1 VNEDTPRMAKSGR
14 SFDWRG
20 KRWRCEA
27 APGDPVKDDVAFVA
41 AAIAEKLEREHGYVV
56 VDIGCLECGE
66 SSHLVGIVADRDEAI
81 TAGAQHVLDSRSEAE
96 AAWWGGS
103 GLPVAFK
110 IDGDWST
117 DG

>member
-1 VNEDTPRMAKSGR
+1 MAKSGR

-56 VDIGCLECGE
+56 VDIGCLECGNP
-66 SSHLVGIVADRDEAI
+66 SYLVGIAADRDAAI
-81 TAGAQHVLDSRSEAE
+81 ALGAEEVFDSRGEAE
-96 AAWWGGS
+96 DSAWGGQ
-103 GLPVAFK
+103 GWVVAFK

-117 DG
+117 SG

>member
-1 VNEDTPRMAKSGR
+1 MDEDTPRMAKSGR

-27 APGDPVKDDVAFVA
+27 APGDPVEDDVAFVA

-96 AAWWGGS
+96 AARWGGQ
-103 GLPVAFK
+103 GLLVAFK